1 MLRAA
6 DEDGSG
12 EMEFREFVFML
23 VNSTGDFKD
32 TIQMQLN
39 EMREVRPLV
48 HSLSFRHR

>member
-1 MLRAA
+1 MLQAA

-23 VNSTGDFKD
+23 VNATGDFKD